1 MFAYKEIF
9 GFEVSVDNASWMEIE
24 EGVDD
29 IRTHST
35 GRALVKLHTLCDG
48 VEKITSL
55 RQKQKNLNTY
65 SHIETRVRSEPIIN
79 GKLTD

>member
-1 MFAYKEIF
+1 MFAYKEIL
-9 GFEVSVDNASWMEIE
+9 GFEISVDNASWMEIE

-29 IRTHST
+29 ISAHPT

-55 RQKQKNLNTY
+55 PQKQKQ
-65 SHIETRVRSEPIIN
+65 SM
-79 GKLTD
+79 